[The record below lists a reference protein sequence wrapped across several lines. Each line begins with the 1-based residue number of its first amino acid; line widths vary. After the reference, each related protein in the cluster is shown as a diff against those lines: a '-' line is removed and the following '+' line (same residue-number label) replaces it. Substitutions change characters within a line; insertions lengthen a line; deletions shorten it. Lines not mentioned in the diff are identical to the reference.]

1 MSRAPAVPEAM
12 VTAMAGLAVNARVSL
27 GAQVDAV
34 EAVAV
39 RALHSP
45 VAGGDDE
52 RADALRCAHRVA
64 GTAGAFGWHATSAL
78 LLQAEAILDA
88 EGPLD
93 VDGAVSLCELVMAAR
108 EDLARPPVLEE
119 DPVPQQQSQP
129 AFAPLDPVEP
139 RATAAA
145 PAAAMPTVD
154 VVVVEDDLILGALLC
169 QVVADLGLSVQHC
182 EDGISALGLMAGA
195 EPLARPRLI
204 LLDIDLPGR
213 SGLSVLRVLQR
224 DNVTASASVVM
235 LSSRSGADDRE
246 LATQLGASSF
256 LSKPFAIRD
265 VTDHLQRLVRSP

>member
-12 VTAMAGLAVNARVSL
+12 ATAMAGLAVNARASL
-27 GAQVDAV
+27 GTQVDAV

-45 VAGGDDE
+45 VPADDAE

-78 LLQAEAILDA
+78 LLQAEAVLEAD
-88 EGPLD
+88 GPLD
-93 VDGAVSLCELVMAAR
+93 VDGAVHLCEVVMAAR
-108 EDLARPPVLEE
+108 EDLARPPVPSVN
-119 DPVPQQQSQP
+119 PVPQQSQP
-129 AFAPLDPVEP
+129 GFAPLDPIEPP
-139 RATAAA
+139 RAMTTGPVATT
-145 PAAAMPTVD
+145 PTVD

-169 QVVADLGLSVQHC
+169 QVVADLGLSVRHC

-195 EPLARPRLI
+195 DPLARPRMI

-224 DNVTASASVVM
+224 DEVTAYASVIM
-235 LSSRSGADDRE
+235 LSSRSGAEDRE
-246 LATQLGASSF
+246 VATRLGASAF

-265 VTDHLQRLVRSP
+265 VTDHLQRLHAP

>member
-1 MSRAPAVPEAM
+1 MSHAPAVPEAM
-12 VTAMAGLAVNARVSL
+12 ATAMAGLAVGARVSL
-27 GAQVDAV
+27 GEQVDAV

-45 VAGGDDE
+45 VPADDPE

-78 LLQAEAILDA
+78 LLQAEAVLDA
-88 EGPLD
+88 DGPLD
-93 VDGAVSLCELVMAAR
+93 VDGAVSLCEVVMAAR
-108 EDLARPPVLEE
+108 EDLARPPVLSEA
-119 DPVPQQQSQP
+119 VPQQQTVS
-129 AFAPLDPVEP
+129 AFAPLEPLEPP
-139 RATAAA
+139 RARAEA
-145 PAAAMPTVD
+145 PAATTPTVD

-182 EDGISALGLMAGA
+182 EDGISALGLLAGVD
-195 EPLARPRLI
+195 PLARPRMI

-224 DNVTASASVVM
+224 DQVTASAAVVM
-235 LSSRSGADDRE
+235 LSSRSGIDDRE

-265 VTDHLQRLVRSP
+265 VTDHLQRLVRAP